1 MRSTRSLDTTSFVS
15 PRSTFLAWQDGFIGA
30 MERLKTHTF
39 GLGTGSSDPRKDAS
53 RVILLGL
60 FASVS
65 WYRIS
70 LWPSQR
76 HVQTWPWTYGIW
88 MMESLLASR
97 PTWWPL
103 SESFRTLAT
112 AARFLGLFFI
122 IFTDFALKNT
132 LKLKL
137 NQFCFYRLKIHHI
150 TGPLAY
156 QTSTSF
162 TVIVF
167 FRIFAFGTLE
177 LFSFCSK
184 YTPFLPILLPKTP

>member
-1 MRSTRSLDTTSFVS
+1 MSGCEHITDEGLVHLSSMPLETLSVCYCKQVTDAG
-15 PRSTFLAWQDGFIGA
+15 LAH
-30 MERLKTHTF
+30 L
-39 GLGTGSSDPRKDAS
+39 SS
-53 RVILLGL
+53 
-60 FASVS
+60 
-65 WYRIS
+65 
-70 LWPSQR
+70 
-76 HVQTWPWTYGIW
+76 
-88 MMESLLASR
+88 
-97 PTWWPL
+97 
-103 SESFRTLAT
+103 T

-167 FRIFAFGTLE
+167 FRIFAFGHLE